1 MINIKEKLD
10 DYLEFDS
17 SKLFIDESVRI
28 FGGAIR
34 DIIAEQE
41 INDIDIL
48 LGVNPKRV
56 IGAGEHNIQ
65 FNRYSEIEK
74 VLLEEGYIHHSS
86 LGGREITSMYNMLLV
101 IHEPKTWIKGKKIIQ
116 LIRPNFFRDRIKN
129 DARWFDFTHLLSTDH
144 KLHTEVH
151 NPPRKLSSVEVIH
164 FMNNF
169 AAQVDLSC
177 CGVSYDGKSLYE
189 NIQYAVLHCQNKY
202 FMLNTDGLMFNEAR
216 IIYRESKLWKRGW
229 KKINSTDTQ
238 LIRDFKISSLF
249 SDTQLEFIKQW

>member
-48 LGVNPKRV
+48 LGLNPKRV
-56 IGAGEHNIQ
+56 IGTGEHNIQ

-129 DARWFDFTHLLSTDH
+129 ARWFDH
-144 KLHTEVH
+144 KLYTEVY
-151 NPPRKLSSVEVIH
+151 NRFRKISPVEVIH

-169 AAQVDLSC
+169 VAQVDLSC
-177 CGVSYDGKSLYE
+177 CGVSYDGKGLYE

-249 SDTQLEFIKQW
+249 SDAQLEFSKQW